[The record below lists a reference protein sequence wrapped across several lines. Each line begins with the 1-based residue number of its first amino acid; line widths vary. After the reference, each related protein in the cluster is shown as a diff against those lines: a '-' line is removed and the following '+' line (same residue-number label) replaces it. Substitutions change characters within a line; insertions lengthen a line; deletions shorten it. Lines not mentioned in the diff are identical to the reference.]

1 MSLRTEYLF
10 DVLRFGLK
18 VQDFFA
24 GLVFRG
30 LSKISFA
37 SFQRKRFL
45 YWFIFFVDLLPFFQ
59 QFDVMF
65 F

>member
-45 YWFIFFVDLLPFFQ
+45 YWFIFFCRFVALFSTI
-59 QFDVMF
+59 
-65 F
+65 